1 MTPPTTTTSDFQR
14 LQQLIR
20 RDRLRKLTALLLMT
34 GVSGAAIYAQAVWVL
49 AVLASGLAGVTAWHR
64 LSISKGGHCLK

>member
-1 MTPPTTTTSDFQR
+1 MTIPTTTTSDFQR

-20 RDRLRKLTALLLMT
+20 RDRLRKLLVVLLLT

-49 AVLASGLAGVTAWHR
+49 AVLASGLAGVTAWQRRR
-64 LSISKGGHCLK
+64 LGESGGDSR

>member
-1 MTPPTTTTSDFQR
+1 MTTPTTTTSDFQR

-20 RDRLRKLTALLLMT
+20 RDRLRKLIVLLLLT

-49 AVLASGLAGVTAWHR
+49 AVLASGLAGVTAWQRRR
-64 LSISKGGHCLK
+64 LGK